1 MKKIVITGGAGF
13 IGINLV
19 NNLIKKKKY
28 KIFVLDALKYSSNKS
43 DIKKIK
49 KKITFYKLDIT
60 DITKLKKVLNLI
72 EPDIVFHLAAE
83 SHVDRSI
90 DEPLNFINTNING
103 TYNLLQTL
111 NKYYSTLTKRK
122 KMNFKFIHIS
132 TDEVFGELG
141 LTGKFNE
148 KSNYK
153 PNSPYSASK
162 ASSDMLVRS
171 WFKTFKFPSII
182 CNCSNNY
189 GPYQHPEKL
198 IPNVILRCM
207 NKMPI
212 EIYGKGNN
220 KRDWLYVEDHINAL
234 YKVMLNGEIGHIYTI
249 GTGKEYTNI
258 EVISKIINFLK
269 KNRVFLKKFGK
280 FESKLTFVND
290 RLGHDFRYSI
300 DSSKIKKKLRW
311 NPVINF
317 DKGLKKTINWYL
329 SNNVWISE
337 KLTEDYKIKRIGNK
351 NIK

>member
-1 MKKIVITGGAGF
+1 MNKIVVTGGAGF

-19 NNLIKKKKY
+19 NSLIKKKKY
-28 KIFVLDALKYSSNKS
+28 KIFVLDALKYSSNKT

-60 DITKLKKVLNLI
+60 NISKLSKILNLI
-72 EPDIVFHLAAE
+72 KPDIVFHLAAE

-90 DEPLNFINTNING
+90 DDPSHFINTNING
-103 TYNLLQTL
+103 TYNLLKIL
-111 NKYYSTLTKRK
+111 NKYYDKLANKK
-122 KMNFKFIHIS
+122 KMKFKFIHIS

-141 LTGKFNE
+141 TKGKFNE
-148 KSNYK
+148 TSNYK

-162 ASSDMLVRS
+162 ACSDMLVRA
-171 WFKTFKFPSII
+171 WFKTYKFPSII

-198 IPNVILRCM
+198 IPNVILRCI
-207 NKMPI
+207 NKLPI

-220 KRDWLYVEDHINAL
+220 KRDWLFVEDHINAL
-234 YKVMLNGEIGHIYTI
+234 YKVMLNGVSGDIYTI
-249 GTGKEYTNI
+249 GTGKEFTNLY
-258 EVISKIINFLK
+258 VVNKIIKLLK
-269 KNRVFLKKFGK
+269 VNKIFLKKFGK
-280 FESKLTFVND
+280 LDSNLTFVKD

-311 NPVINF
+311 YPMINF
-317 DKGLKKTINWYL
+317 DKGLVKTINWYL

-337 KLTEDYKIKRIGNK
+337 KLTEEYKIKRIGNK
-351 NIK
+351 KIK

>member
-13 IGINLV
+13 IGLNLV

-28 KIFVLDALKYSSNKS
+28 KIFVLDALKYSSNKT

-49 KKITFYKLDIT
+49 KEITFYKLDIT
-60 DITKLKKVLNLI
+60 DTSKVNKILNFI
-72 EPDIVFHLAAE
+72 KPDIIFHLAAE

-90 DEPLNFINTNING
+90 DDPSHFINTNING
-103 TYNLLQTL
+103 TYNLLHCL
-111 NKYYSTLTKRK
+111 NRYYYGLTKRK
-122 KMNFKFIHIS
+122 KINFKFIHIS

-141 LTGKFNE
+141 IKGKFNE
-148 KSNYK
+148 NSNYR

-171 WFKTFKFPSII
+171 WFKTYKFPTII

-207 NKMPI
+207 NKLPI

-220 KRDWLYVEDHINAL
+220 KRDWLFVEDHINAL
-234 YKVMLNGEIGHIYTI
+234 YKIMLSGVPGHIYTI
-249 GTGKEYTNI
+249 GTGKEYSNI
-258 EVISKIINFLK
+258 DVVNKIIKSLK
-269 KNRVFLKKFGK
+269 TNKTFLKKFGK
-280 FESKLTFVND
+280 FDSKLSFVKD

-311 NPVINF
+311 KPIVNF
-317 DKGLKKTINWYL
+317 DKGLIKTINWYL
-329 SNNVWISE
+329 SNNDWILE
-337 KLTEDYKIKRIGNK
+337 KLNKEYKIKRIGNK
-351 NIK
+351 KIK

>member
-1 MKKIVITGGAGF
+1 MNKIVVTGGAGF

-19 NNLIKKKKY
+19 NSLIKKKKY
-28 KIFVLDALKYSSNKS
+28 KIFVLDALKYSSNKT

-60 DITKLKKVLNLI
+60 NISKLSKILNLI
-72 EPDIVFHLAAE
+72 KPDIVFHLAAE

-90 DEPLNFINTNING
+90 DDPSHFINTNING
-103 TYNLLQTL
+103 TYNLLKIL
-111 NKYYSTLTKRK
+111 NKYYDKLANKK
-122 KMNFKFIHIS
+122 KMKFKFIHIS

-141 LTGKFNE
+141 TKGKFNE
-148 KSNYK
+148 TSNYK

-162 ASSDMLVRS
+162 ACSDMLVRA
-171 WFKTFKFPSII
+171 WFKTYKFPSII

-198 IPNVILRCM
+198 IPNVILRCI
-207 NKMPI
+207 NKLPI

-220 KRDWLYVEDHINAL
+220 KRDWLFVEDHINAL
-234 YKVMLNGEIGHIYTI
+234 YKVMLNGVSGDIYTI
-249 GTGKEYTNI
+249 GTGKEFTNLY
-258 EVISKIINFLK
+258 VVNKIIKLLK
-269 KNRVFLKKFGK
+269 VNKIFLKKFGK
-280 FESKLTFVND
+280 FDSNLTFVKD

-311 NPVINF
+311 YPMINF
-317 DKGLKKTINWYL
+317 DKGLVKTINWYL

-337 KLTEDYKIKRIGNK
+337 KLTEEYKIKRIGNK
-351 NIK
+351 KIK